1 MHDADTIAAISS
13 PIGAGGIGIVRMS
26 GPDAHSILKK
36 IFRPRK
42 ATRRYVSHRLY
53 LGFLYERDSGM
64 DMDEVFAVFMNQP
77 HTYTKERVA
86 EVFCHGGLAA
96 VRQALTIMLKSGARM
111 AEPGEF
117 TKRAFLNG
125 RIDLVQAESVLDI
138 VGSETARELE
148 AAVLHV
154 KGQLSESI
162 RAVGADI
169 RGLLAEVEAEI
180 DFPDEDL
187 ALGGAEWSSRLQ
199 AIRTTVTNLVSSY
212 YEGRAL
218 KQGYDVLILGRS
230 NVGKSSLLN
239 ALVHSQRAIV
249 TDIPGTTRDL
259 VEDTFHVK
267 GVKLR
272 VTDTAGLREDSRD
285 PIEAEGIARARNRIP
300 DADLVL
306 WVLDGSMAYT
316 TEDESV
322 YEAIKGKRTI
332 AVVNKAD
339 LPVTM
344 DEREPIAKGLQSIR
358 ASALTGL
365 GIDGLKESVYE
376 SVAATGGRTDGGLI
390 LTNVR
395 HRDALMRT
403 EEALHR
409 AETACA
415 RRAPIEFIAFDLRAA
430 MACLGEII
438 GESYSEELLN
448 EIFSRFCIGK

>member
-26 GPDAHSILKK
+26 GPDAHSILRK

-53 LGFLYERDSGM
+53 LGFLYEPDSGI

-86 EVFCHGGLAA
+86 EIYCHGGLAA
-96 VRQALTIMLKSGARM
+96 VRQALTITLKSGARM

-125 RIDLVQAESVLDI
+125 RIDLAQAESVLDI

-148 AAVLHV
+148 TAVLHV

-162 RAVGADI
+162 RAVMASI

-187 ALGGAEWSSRLQ
+187 ALSGAEWLSRLK
-199 AIRTTVTNLVSSY
+199 AIRTAVENLVSSY

-239 ALVHSQRAIV
+239 ALVLSERAIV
-249 TDIPGTTRDL
+249 TAIPGTTRDL

-267 GVKLR
+267 GVKLS
-272 VTDTAGLREDSRD
+272 VTDTAGLREDSGD
-285 PIEAEGIARARNRIP
+285 PIEAEGIARARNKIP
-300 DADLVL
+300 GADIVL

-316 TEDESV
+316 IEDENV

-339 LPVTM
+339 LTVTI
-344 DEREPIAKGLQSIR
+344 DEQELLAKGLQAIR
-358 ASALTGL
+358 TSALTGS
-365 GIDGLKESVYE
+365 GIDELKESVYE
-376 SVAATGGRTDGGLI
+376 AVATTGGRTDGLI
-390 LTNVR
+390 VTNVR
-395 HRDALMRT
+395 HRDVLMRT
-403 EEALHR
+403 EEALRR

-415 RRAPIEFIAFDLRAA
+415 RRAPIEFTAFDLRAA
-430 MACLGEII
+430 MSSLGEIT
-438 GESYSEELLN
+438 GETSSEDLLN